1 MPSHRHPGSP
11 NADADTPIRPWVVVN
26 MAMTADGKIATSNRA
41 VTSFGSPRDLRN
53 LYRLRSTAD
62 AILCGARTVEQ
73 SHATLGNGGDEF
85 RRRRLRAGRAEFPL
99 RVVVSGS
106 GSIASGAELWSH
118 RFSPIVLLVTER
130 ARPRHEQLATLA
142 DHVWYCGSREIDFD
156 GALSRLAAEFGVRR
170 LIAEGGG
177 EVNDALF
184 RAGRVD
190 ELHLTVCPFIF
201 GGRTAPSIADGL
213 GFPRLADAARF
224 RLRSCRQVGEELFLI
239 YEAARR
245 PVGEVSPAR

>member
-1 MPSHRHPGSP
+1 MPPHRQSVAQNPS
-11 NADADTPIRPWVVVN
+11 DSTRPSVVVN

-85 RRRRLRAGRAEFPL
+85 RRRRLRAGLAEFPL

-106 GSIASGAELWSH
+106 GSISPDAELWSH
-118 RFSPIVLLVTER
+118 RFSPIVLFVTER
-130 ARPRHEQLATLA
+130 ARPRHQQLAKRA
-142 DHVWYCGSREIDFD
+142 DHVWYCGIREIDFAQ
-156 GALSRLAAEFGVRR
+156 ALKRLTADFGVRR
-170 LIAEGGG
+170 LMVEGGG

-184 RAGRVD
+184 RAGLVD
-190 ELHLTVCPFIF
+190 ELHLTVCPFLF
-201 GGRTAPSIADGL
+201 GGRDAPSISDGQ
-213 GFPRLADAARF
+213 GFNRLADAAPF
-224 RLRSCRQVGEELFLI
+224 RLRSCRQLGDELFLV
-239 YEAARR
+239 YDAVRTPLPAPA
-245 PVGEVSPAR
+245 PVR